1 MKKGTVFVVLFAGI
15 LTVAFAF
22 GPNCRAALAQQQ
34 AKLMKG
40 TVLAVNESFLG
51 FRGTIMVE
59 SSKKQ
64 YTIHY
69 GARTRFNP
77 DRLPL
82 AGETVTVS
90 YIVDRGVYKAYSV
103 NIHVGGS
110 S

>member
-1 MKKGTVFVVLFAGI
+1 MKKGKAFVVLFAVV
-15 LTVAFAF
+15 LT
-22 GPNCRAALAQQQ
+22 GALALGPGHRTVLAEQ

-59 SSKKQ
+59 SSSKQ

-69 GARTRFNP
+69 GMRTKFHP

-82 AGETVTVS
+82 AGEKVTVS